1 MGWRI
6 EKGRMMSS
14 ETQMNEIESI
24 ACWINRV
31 AHELSSANARAVA
44 SHDLTAMEANL
55 LIRMDLGMES
65 PSEIATCLGVDA
77 SNLSRLIR
85 GLEAAGLATRKVDDK
100 NRSRAILRLT
110 RKGRDKAAAVHP
122 DKRRM
127 EESIVPRLTD
137 AEIRNLLRIL
147 RKLTETC

>member
-1 MGWRI
+1 
-6 EKGRMMSS
+6 MMSI
-14 ETQMNEIESI
+14 ETQMSETESI

-31 AHELSSANARAVA
+31 ARALASANTRAVA
-44 SHDLTAMEANL
+44 PHDLTSMQANL
-55 LIRMDLGMES
+55 LMRMDLGMDS
-65 PSEIATCLGVDA
+65 PSEIATCLGIDA

-85 GLEAAGLATRKVDDK
+85 GLEADGFATREVDDN

-110 RKGRDKAAAVHP
+110 RKGKNKAAAVHP

-127 EESIVPRLTD
+127 EESIVSTLTK

-147 RKLTETC
+147 RKLTETCQTLT

>member
-1 MGWRI
+1 
-6 EKGRMMSS
+6 MMLS
-14 ETQMNEIESI
+14 EMQLTETENI

-31 AHELSSANARAVA
+31 ARELSSANARAVS
-44 SHDLTAMEANL
+44 SHDLTTMEANL

-85 GLEAAGLATRKVDDK
+85 RLEAAGLATREVDDK

-110 RKGRDKAAAVHP
+110 RKGKVKAAAVRP

-127 EESIVPRLTD
+127 EEDIVSGLTE

-147 RKLTETC
+147 RKLSETCHTLS

>member
-1 MGWRI
+1 
-6 EKGRMMSS
+6 MSG
-14 ETQMNEIESI
+14 ETQLNETESI

-31 AHELSSANARAVA
+31 ARELSSANARAVA
-44 SHDLTAMEANL
+44 SHDLTSMEANL
-55 LIRMDLGMES
+55 LIRMDLGMKS

-85 GLEAAGLATRKVDDK
+85 SLEAAGLATREVDDK
-100 NRSRAILRLT
+100 NRSRAILQLT
-110 RKGRDKAAAVHP
+110 RKGKKKAAAVHP

-127 EESIVPRLTD
+127 EESIASRLTE

-147 RKLTETC
+147 RKLCEGAVTLRR